1 MFATCHA
8 YNVCDLEDI
17 VFNGIINK
25 NSPQVDIIETVSGV
39 WNEYVEGEW
48 RIVKT
53 PFFVVL
59 VATLDEGS
67 HVLPFTVNIPVVGT
81 LTTAGG
87 DVKGVIV
94 RPGETAVNITVPGIV
109 QIQIFGDSARL
120 KAQR

>member
-1 MFATCHA
+1 M
-8 YNVCDLEDI
+8 
-17 VFNGIINK
+17 FNGIINK
-25 NSPQVDIIETVSGV
+25 NSPQVDIIETVSGT

-59 VATLDEGS
+59 VATIDEGS

-94 RPGETAVNITVPGIV
+94 RPGETAVNITEPGIV
-109 QIQIFGDSARL
+109 QIQIFGDSAKL